1 MKTEELLNLG
11 LTKEQVDAVF
21 ALAGKDITKHQKTIE
36 TLTAERDDL
45 KTRLETAENTVS
57 AFEGKTPEDVKAEIE
72 KYQKES
78 AEAGKRYE
86 AQITARDQRDWLN
99 AQYEKYGVA
108 SPYARQALTAEV
120 QAENSGVT
128 WKDGGY
134 MGFEDFMKKAKEKD
148 GSIYMT
154 AEEKAAAAKAEP
166 PKKEPSIVGPTGG
179 KTASGKKYVPPK
191 VF

>member
-1 MKTEELLNLG
+1 MKTEELIALG
-11 LTKEQVDAVF
+11 LTQEQAASVF
-21 ALAGKDITKHQKTIE
+21 AMAGKDRAKNQKTIE

-57 AFEGKTPEDVKAEIE
+57 AFEGKSPEDVKAEIE
-72 KYQKES
+72 KYKNES

-86 AQITARDQRDWLN
+86 AQLTARDQRDWLN
-99 AQYEKYGVA
+99 AQYDKYDVT
-108 SPYARQALTAEV
+108 SPYARTALTAEL
-120 QAENSGVT
+120 QAEGSGVT
-128 WKDGGY
+128 WKDGAY

-148 GSIYMT
+148 GSIYLT

-166 PKKEPSIVGPTGG
+166 AKKEPSIVGPTGG
-179 KTASGKKYVPPK
+179 KTGGGKKYVPPK

>member
-1 MKTEELLNLG
+1 MKTEELIALG
-11 LTKEQVDAVF
+11 LTQEQANSVF
-21 ALAGKDITKHQKTIE
+21 AMAGKDRDKDKKTIE
-36 TLTAERDDL
+36 SLTAERDDL

-57 AFEGKTPEDVKAEIE
+57 AFEGKSPEDVKAEIE
-72 KYQKES
+72 KYKNES

-99 AQYEKYGVA
+99 AQYDKYEVT
-108 SPYARQALTAEV
+108 SPYARTALTAEL
-120 QAENSGVT
+120 QAEGSGVT

-148 GSIYMT
+148 GSIYLT

-179 KTASGKKYVPPK
+179 KTGGGKKYVPPK